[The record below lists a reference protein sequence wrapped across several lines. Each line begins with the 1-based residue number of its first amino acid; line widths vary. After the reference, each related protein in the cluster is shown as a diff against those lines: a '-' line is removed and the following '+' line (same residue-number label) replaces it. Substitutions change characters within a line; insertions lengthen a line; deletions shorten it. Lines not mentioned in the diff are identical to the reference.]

1 MEENYINKSKTE
13 LNFGEFKKLDYA
25 DGLPFEYVLIDL
37 LYKKQID
44 VNFILNSYT
53 KAIELAKY
61 RSDRQFDEA
70 CVNLMALLD
79 NISKEEQT
87 RPKLLK
93 RAIHI
98 LNTNKRFVPHTYDE
112 KYNYTDEDEKEWD
125 KFFEEMYGSDLKQ

>member
-1 MEENYINKSKTE
+1 MCIT
-13 LNFGEFKKLDYA
+13 F
-25 DGLPFEYVLIDL
+25 L
-37 LYKKQID
+37 LLVK
-44 VNFILNSYT
+44 V
-53 KAIELAKY
+53 
-61 RSDRQFDEA
+61 RQFDEA

-79 NISKEEQT
+79 NISKEEET

>member
-70 CVNLMALLD
+70 CINLMVLLD
-79 NISKEEQT
+79 NISKEEET

>member
-1 MEENYINKSKTE
+1 MFINNKLLNTSKKKYFSIILFNMDAT
-13 LNFGEFKKLDYA
+13 NF
-25 DGLPFEYVLIDL
+25 
-37 LYKKQID
+37 YKANIFWNTI

-79 NISKEEQT
+79 NISKEEET